1 VGQLTELLD
10 EAIDSSRSL
19 SHELSPQVLYEAG
32 LGPALEWLAPR
43 MENQHGLRIYVA
55 AEEEAEPDAE
65 DVKVLLF
72 QAVREL
78 LMNVVKHAGVDE
90 AWMRMRHEDG
100 DRLRLEVEDRGPGF
114 DPEQTD
120 KGDGGEQLGLFG
132 IRERLRA
139 LSGEMK
145 IDSAPGEGTRIT
157 LFASIHGDRP
167 AVAEQHPGAGEA
179 AAPDLENAL
188 PAKPEPVVEGA
199 ALEPEAADLTAAHP
213 IRVLLVD
220 DHRIVRE
227 GLAGILRGEP
237 DIELVAEASDGQEA
251 VERTERT
258 EPDVV
263 VMDVSMPRMDGTEA
277 TRIIRRDHPEIRVIG
292 LSMHDRED
300 LAQAM
305 HEAGASAYLT
315 KGGPASELI
324 EAVRHHA
331 NNGHANA

>member
-1 VGQLTELLD
+1 
-10 EAIDSSRSL
+10 
-19 SHELSPQVLYEAG
+19 
-32 LGPALEWLAPR
+32 
-43 MENQHGLRIYVA
+43 
-55 AEEEAEPDAE
+55 
-65 DVKVLLF
+65 
-72 QAVREL
+72 
-78 LMNVVKHAGVDE
+78 
-90 AWMRMRHEDG
+90 MRMRHEDG
-100 DRLRLEVEDRGPGF
+100 NRLRLEVEDRGPGF

-237 DIELVAEASDGQEA
+237 DIELVAEAADGREA
-251 VERTERT
+251 VERVEEIR
-258 EPDVV
+258 PDVI
-263 VMDVSMPRMDGTEA
+263 VMDVSMPRMDGEEA
-277 TRIIRRDHPEIRVIG
+277 TRLILDRHPEIRILG
-292 LSMHDRED
+292 LSMHQRED

-305 HEAGASAYLT
+305 RRAGASVCLSKQSAATQLVST
-315 KGGPASELI
+315 IREHAELQHSGPG
-324 EAVRHHA
+324 EAGPPSA
-331 NNGHANA
+331 QI

>member
-1 VGQLTELLD
+1 MEDCCFARPETGGFGLFSIKERCDMLGGSMNMRAAPVGTCPITLQCAADAPDGASHPVQGETKDAPAEPAGR
-10 EAIDSSRSL
+10 EPGGNPKESRSA
-19 SHELSPQVLYEAG
+19 EAEAG
-32 LGPALEWLAPR
+32 R
-43 MENQHGLRIYVA
+43 
-55 AEEEAEPDAE
+55 
-65 DVKVLLF
+65 
-72 QAVREL
+72 
-78 LMNVVKHAGVDE
+78 
-90 AWMRMRHEDG
+90 
-100 DRLRLEVEDRGPGF
+100 
-114 DPEQTD
+114 
-120 KGDGGEQLGLFG
+120 
-132 IRERLRA
+132 
-139 LSGEMK
+139 
-145 IDSAPGEGTRIT
+145 
-157 LFASIHGDRP
+157 
-167 AVAEQHPGAGEA
+167 
-179 AAPDLENAL
+179 
-188 PAKPEPVVEGA
+188 
-199 ALEPEAADLTAAHP
+199 

-324 EAVRHHA
+324 ETIREQVREQPT
-331 NNGHANA
+331 G